1 MKRGE
6 GQYRVYLA
14 HRAALVD
21 YAAPILGSRETA
33 EDIVQEAFLKF
44 VPARGWS
51 DGPAQPV
58 AYLYRI
64 VRNLSLDFLRRRK
77 LESRGQ
83 TEEAPYWTM
92 PHAEATPEQRA
103 LFRDDIRR
111 VSAMLAEM
119 PVQTRIAV
127 EMHRFGGYKLE
138 EVAAHLGVSVA
149 TAHRMV
155 HTALVEI
162 ARQIGREQ
170 S

>member
-1 MKRGE
+1 MKKGE
-6 GQYRVYLA
+6 GQYTVYLA
-14 HRAALVD
+14 HRAALID

-44 VPARGWS
+44 VPARTWA
-51 DGPAQPV
+51 DKPAQPV

-64 VRNLSLDFLRRRK
+64 VRNLSLDFLRRKR
-77 LESRGQ
+77 LESRELR
-83 TEEAPYWTM
+83 EEMPYWTI
-92 PHAEATPEQRA
+92 PRAEATPEQRA

-111 VSAMLAEM
+111 VSALLAEM
-119 PVQTRIAV
+119 PVDTRIAV
-127 EMHRFGGYKLE
+127 EMHRFGGCKLD

-149 TAHRMV
+149 TAHRMI

-162 ARQIGREQ
+162 ARRINREQ